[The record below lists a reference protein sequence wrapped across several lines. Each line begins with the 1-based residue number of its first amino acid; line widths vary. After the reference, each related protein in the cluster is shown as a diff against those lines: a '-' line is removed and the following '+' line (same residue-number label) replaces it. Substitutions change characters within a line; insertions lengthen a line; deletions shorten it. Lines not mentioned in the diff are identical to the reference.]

1 MKVLVNAITAKM
13 GGFKTLINSFID
25 NIDENDGNDYH
36 FLVYEGAINK
46 ALFNKANTHII
57 ETSVGDMNH
66 FIRFFWY
73 QIKLPKIIKQEK
85 FDYMINLTNYGPTFP
100 GCKEILLL
108 HNPKHVSKEIYNTF
122 NLRNKFKLV
131 FQDLVLKLSLKG
143 AHLLVVQTNYM
154 KQGVA
159 EKFKYPKDKIII
171 IPNAPTKLKN
181 NKIDSDLEY
190 KLISF
195 IESENNVL
203 SNITLYSK
211 HKNLELLLE
220 AIKYIK
226 DNNLCKIKLILTV
239 DKNENDDA
247 NKLINMIDKYNIHDY
262 VMSVGNIKHE
272 YIHQILNKSKA
283 FVFPSYAETLG
294 IPFIEAMRFGLPIIG
309 ADLGFAHDVC
319 GDSALYFKYNSKEDL
334 AKSIVNLLNDSNLQN
349 KLIKNSSVRSDLYK
363 EDEIVRKYLE
373 LLK

>member
-36 FLVYEGAINK
+36 FLVYKGAINK
-46 ALFNKANTHII
+46 ELFNKSNTHIV
-57 ETSVGDMNH
+57 ETSIGDVNH

-85 FDYMINLTNYGPTFP
+85 FNYMINLTNYGPTFP

-122 NLRNKFKLV
+122 NLKNKFKLV
-131 FQDLVLKLSLKG
+131 FQDFVLKLSLKG

-171 IPNAPTKLKN
+171 IPNAPTKLK
-181 NKIDSDLEY
+181 KDKTDSELED
-190 KLISF
+190 KLVSF
-195 IESENNVL
+195 IESESNVL

-211 HKNLELLLE
+211 HKNLEQLLE
-220 AIKYIK
+220 AINYIK

-247 NKLINMIDKYNIHDY
+247 NNLINMIDKYNIHDY

-272 YIHQILNKSKA
+272 YIHQILNKSKT

-294 IPFIEAMRFGLPIIG
+294 IPFIEAMRFNLPIIC

-334 AKSIVNLLNDSNLQN
+334 AKNIVELLNDNNLQN
-349 KLIKNSSVRSDLYK
+349 KLSENSSVRSNLYK
-363 EDEIVRKYLE
+363 EDEIVRK
-373 LLK
+373 